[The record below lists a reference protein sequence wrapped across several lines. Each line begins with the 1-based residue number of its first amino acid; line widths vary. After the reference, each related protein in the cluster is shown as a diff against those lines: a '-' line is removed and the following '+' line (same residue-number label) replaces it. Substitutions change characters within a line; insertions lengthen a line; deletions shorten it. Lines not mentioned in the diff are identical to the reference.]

1 MKNRV
6 FPALTRHVTLLRTF
20 SVLSLLILTVIAAL
34 LAWRLQGVVERIA
47 LKQEATLAQ
56 GQAEALLRAHLLPRS
71 ASAGLTPKILRGL
84 AAYTQH
90 NMHYGL
96 FVRVKIWS
104 PNGTI
109 LYSDARSAI
118 GKHFPIDDD
127 LADILSGTKDSVAHI
142 SDLGDPE
149 NVTEHGH
156 FRHLLEVYLPIRV
169 GHGRATRVV
178 GA

>member
-1 MKNRV
+1 MKHHV

-56 GQAEALLRAHLLPRS
+56 GQAEALLRADLLPHS
-71 ASAGLTPKILRGL
+71 ASGRLTTKTLGGL

-127 LADILSGTKDSVAHI
+127 LADILSGTKGVY
-142 SDLGDPE
+142 PE
-149 NVTEHGH
+149 RGLHAPPPSIMNADKTRRTTIPGAEGG
-156 FRHLLEVYLPIRV
+156 RV
-169 GHGRATRVV
+169 
-178 GA
+178 